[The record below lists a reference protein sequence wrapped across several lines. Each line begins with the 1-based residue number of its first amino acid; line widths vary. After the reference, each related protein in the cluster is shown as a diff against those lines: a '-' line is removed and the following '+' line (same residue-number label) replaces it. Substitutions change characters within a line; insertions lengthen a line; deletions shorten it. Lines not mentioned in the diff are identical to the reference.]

1 MDFTEFNSQR
11 TRAFPHHP
19 ALWGSRCL
27 TVTSLKAANGDTKAV
42 YTPEGCSEIEVS
54 SWELL
59 LLAKAQFGDW
69 IPPYYRSSSSLHAR
83 IINYLGKYRGHLLDY
98 QCPVESISHRTVTEL
113 ICWYL
118 LVGNKLQKIN
128 NQLDITLLSEL
139 YKYLF
144 VVYSLS
150 RWTQKAPDL
159 KPWLCLL
166 CRND

>member
-59 LLAKAQFGDW
+59 LLAKAISGLSLG
-69 IPPYYRSSSSLHAR
+69 IESLLIIEAHLPYM
-83 IINYLGKYRGHLLDY
+83 
-98 QCPVESISHRTVTEL
+98 QE
-113 ICWYL
+113 
-118 LVGNKLQKIN
+118 
-128 NQLDITLLSEL
+128 
-139 YKYLF
+139 
-144 VVYSLS
+144 
-150 RWTQKAPDL
+150 
-159 KPWLCLL
+159 
-166 CRND
+166 